1 MKHVSSFK
9 IEKNSFVDAGDGI
22 LEFPEGLTITDDSVQ
37 KNGTRYDIPSMDIS
51 SYKGQLTAD
60 HDDRLSSLI
69 GHVSGIVKEA
79 SRIAVRA
86 IRFAV
91 NENPYARL
99 AYNLAKGGFLTD
111 FSIETIGSIPD
122 DYGTYY
128 NSRLV
133 GLSAVVSG
141 NNDNAYINSIVRNS
155 ITEAKEAGLDTAD
168 LEKMIEGE
176 EMDEETKVETPEV
189 APEAPEAEVEAE
201 VVEAPVEEVKAETEA
216 VENKINALL
225 TKIEKLEKA
234 LDADVEEPKFVK
246 SENKMTTNKS
256 SQYAGMDWRERTA
269 AQVNAL
275 WDAERNGSADAREKL
290 YALNSIHLD
299 ELKSANV
306 VKNTMTI
313 ADMGNF
319 VIAPEMLTEI
329 EGHRSNYLP
338 LLNSVAFRDT
348 LSLQMAWLTRDGDI
362 DMQEVDMCE
371 GQRPDGNLKP
381 GSEYAADINTSNL
394 SEVAAV
400 TPVCNAA
407 TRFLAADLLGDVAAG
422 YRNDYDRKRAQ
433 LVIARLQQAVNQT
446 GNSLPAHGAGTDTTS
461 LIDWIDVMAEV
472 SETAQNGTYIFN
484 YSTYMYLLKNLISA
498 GANGPLSGL
507 FTTGDQQAILGRPYI
522 VVPNDL
528 MPSLSTGGTLDF
540 TVDGVNVMIDAAVL
554 YADLSTFTGRTS
566 GGLNYVLSSDASYEI
581 NGQVR
586 SAFQRNEVIL
596 RGSFFRGGAVRD
608 ANKVASL
615 IKSAGPVS

>member
-1 MKHVSSFK
+1 MKHVASFK
-9 IEKNSFVDAGDGI
+9 IEKNSFVDAGDGV

-37 KNGTRYDIPSMDIS
+37 KNGTRYDIPSMDVS

-79 SRIAVRA
+79 SRVAVRA

-111 FSIETIGSIPD
+111 FSIETLGTPPD

-133 GLSAVVSG
+133 GLSAVVCG

-155 ITEAKEAGLDTAD
+155 ITEAKEAGLDTTD
-168 LEKMIEGE
+168 LEKMVKGE
-176 EMDEETKVETPEV
+176 TMDEETKVETPEV

-201 VVEAPVEEVKAETEA
+201 VVEAPVEEVKEETEA
-216 VENKINALL
+216 VENKINTLIA
-225 TKIEKLEKA
+225 KIEKLENA
-234 LDADVEEPKFVK
+234 LDAEVEEPKFVK

-269 AQVNAL
+269 AQINAV
-275 WDAERNGSADAREKL
+275 WEAERNGSADAREKL
-290 YALNSIHLD
+290 HALNSIHLD
-299 ELKSANV
+299 ELKSANAV
-306 VKNTMTI
+306 RNSITI

-319 VIAPEMLTEI
+319 VIAPEMLSEI
-329 EGHRSNYLP
+329 EGHRSNYQP
-338 LLNSVAFRDT
+338 LLNAVAFRDT

-371 GQRPDGNLKP
+371 GQRPYGNLKP
-381 GSEYAADINTSNL
+381 VSEYGADINTSNL

-446 GNSLPAHGAGTDTTS
+446 GNSMPAHGSGTDTTS
-461 LIDWIDVMAEV
+461 LTDWIDVMAEV

-528 MPSLSTGGTLDF
+528 MPSLSTGGNLDF

-566 GGLNYVLSSDASYEI
+566 GGLNYVLSSEASYEV

-608 ANKVASL
+608 MNKVASL